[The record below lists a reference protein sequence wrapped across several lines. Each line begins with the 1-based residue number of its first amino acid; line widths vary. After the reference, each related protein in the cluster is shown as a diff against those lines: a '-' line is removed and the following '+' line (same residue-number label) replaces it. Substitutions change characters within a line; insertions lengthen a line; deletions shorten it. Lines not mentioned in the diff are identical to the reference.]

1 VRELPADAS
10 MTVEEVE
17 QMAAAEVADIAAAVR
32 KQNAADLMGQGQI
45 YGEAVHDFSAAPPV
59 SY

>member
-1 VRELPADAS
+1 